1 MSTPNQPAWT
11 GTDDDLVTQAHLDD
25 PTYCHRAV
33 GRGVEDHGPVGTA
46 RRGEQQS

>member
-25 PTYCHRAV
+25 PGYVNRS
-33 GRGVEDHGPVGTA
+33 GGGVEDHGPVGTA